1 VSGVTRQR
9 AHAISQREQ
18 TLIYASSLFESKFF
32 EKNTVFLVD
41 EWVSF
46 DFLMPIVIFVL
57 SLGPGQIDDGQNTF
71 ALLDD

>member
-1 VSGVTRQR
+1 M
-9 AHAISQREQ
+9 
-18 TLIYASSLFESKFF
+18 IYASSLFESKFF
-32 EKNTVFLVD
+32 EKNAVFLVD